1 MNTVLKSSAA
11 LTRYELPREGI
22 SLLGYV
28 VRRMHKTSWLLP
40 VAELLAAGET
50 AQALTQIGGYAA
62 AAFTSFGPAY
72 YQPTFNR
79 VGERV
84 SEADPATGIVVT
96 AWRNPD
102 APHLRLSYSAELPDG
117 SRFEGEEE
125 ITGTTVSLS
134 GLGMPAPTR
143 ATFRAAGGYSAT
155 LVGTLVSE
163 LLPRWPL
170 AARIRAHGQL
180 DLRDTDGNRGAL
192 EVKRSGETRITV
204 SAGDGTLAVQ
214 RVLHH
219 LGAAPAEN

>member
-1 MNTVLKSSAA
+1 MNTMLKSSTG

-28 VRRMHKTSWLLP
+28 VRRMHKTAWLLP
-40 VAELLAAGET
+40 VGELLAAGET

-62 AAFTSFGPAY
+62 AASTSFGPAY

-79 VGERV
+79 VGETV

-96 AWRNPD
+96 AWRHPD
-102 APHLRLSYSAELPDG
+102 APHLRLAYSAELSDG

-143 ATFRAAGGYSAT
+143 ATFRAAGGAYTAT
-155 LVGTLVSE
+155 LLGTLVSE

-170 AARIRAHGQL
+170 AARIRAHGRL
-180 DLRDTDGNRGAL
+180 DLRDTAGNHGAL

-214 RVLHH
+214 RVLRQ
-219 LGAAPAEN
+219 AV